1 MLKSFVSAFI
11 LILLIGSCKK
21 DQSFSTIP
29 QVSFENFITYP
40 DAAGVDTAV
49 DFVFKIKDGDGDLGF
64 QQGEF
69 DASCGAD
76 NSNLYIAYEEK
87 SGAGYRPRKIWTQV
101 TDITTNC
108 DTNIYFDSVQVK
120 FNQRMQFIEPPG
132 NSKSIEATVTYRM
145 DYLSAL
151 ILLSTQGRF
160 QFYIRDRANNISNTA
175 VSTDLL
181 LSK

>member
-1 MLKSFVSAFI
+1 MKYLFSA
-11 LILLIGSCKK
+11 LIVFSLISSCKK
-21 DQSFSTIP
+21 DQTFSTIP
-29 QVSFENFITYP
+29 EVAFDNFITYS

-49 DFVFKIKDGDGDLGF
+49 DFIFTIKDGDGDIGF
-64 QQGEF
+64 QEGEF
-69 DASCGAD
+69 NTSCGAD

-87 SGAGYRPRKIWTQV
+87 SGASYRPKKIWTQV

-108 DTNIYFDSVQVK
+108 DTTIYFDSVQVK
-120 FNQRMQFIEPPG
+120 FNQRMQYIEPPG

-145 DYLSAL
+145 DYISAL

-160 QFYIRDRANNISNTA
+160 QFYIRDRANHVSNTA
-175 VSTDLL
+175 VTDDLL

>member
-1 MLKSFVSAFI
+1 MFKYFLSIFVVV
-11 LILLIGSCKK
+11 LMIGSCKK
-21 DQSFSTIP
+21 DQTLSTTP
-29 QVSFENFITYP
+29 EVSFDNFITYS

-49 DFVFKIKDGDGDLGF
+49 DFVFTIKDGDGDIGF
-64 QQGEF
+64 QEGEF
-69 DASCGAD
+69 NASCGAD

-87 SGAGYRPRKIWTQV
+87 NGAGYRPKKIWTQV

-108 DTNIYFDSVQVK
+108 DTTIYFDSVQVK
-120 FNQRMQFIEPPG
+120 FNQRMQYIEPPG

-145 DYLSAL
+145 DYISAL

-160 QFYIRDRANNISNTA
+160 QFYIRDRANHISNTA
-175 VSTDLL
+175 VTDDLL

>member
-1 MLKSFVSAFI
+1 MLKYILSAAVI
-11 LILLIGSCKK
+11 ILLIGSCKK
-21 DQSFSTIP
+21 DQQLSTTPEIT
-29 QVSFENFITYP
+29 FDNFITYS

-49 DFVFKIKDGDGDLGF
+49 DFIFKIKDGDGDIGF
-64 QQGEF
+64 LDNEF
-69 DASCGAD
+69 NTACGAD

-87 SGAGYRPRKIWTQV
+87 NGAGYRPKKIWTQV

-108 DTNIYFDSVQVK
+108 DTTIYFDSVQVK
-120 FNQRMQFIEPPG
+120 FNQRMQYIEPPG

-160 QFYIRDRANNISNTA
+160 QFYIRDRANHISNTA
-175 VSTDLL
+175 VSSDLL

>member
-1 MLKSFVSAFI
+1 MKNYLFSGLVIFAMIS
-11 LILLIGSCKK
+11 SCKK
-21 DQSFSTIP
+21 EETISTNPVVTFDRYIK
-29 QVSFENFITYP
+29 YA
-40 DAAGVDTAV
+40 DAAGIDTTI
-49 DFVFKIKDGDGDLGF
+49 DFIFTIKDGDGDIGF
-64 QQGEF
+64 LENEF
-69 DASCGAD
+69 NTACGAD
-76 NSNLYIAYEEK
+76 NSNLYISYEEK
-87 SGAGYRPRKIWTQV
+87 NGPSYRPKKIWTQV

-120 FNQRMQFIEPPG
+120 FNQRMQYIEPPG

-145 DYLSAL
+145 DYISAL

-175 VSTDLL
+175 VSTDIV

>member
-1 MLKSFVSAFI
+1 MTKYFLSALVIFAMI
-11 LILLIGSCKK
+11 SSCKK
-21 DQSFSTIP
+21 DQTFSTTP
-29 QVSFENFITYP
+29 EVTFDNFIKYS

-49 DFVFKIKDGDGDLGF
+49 DFIFTIKDGDGDIGF
-64 QQGEF
+64 LENEF
-69 DASCGAD
+69 NTSCGAD
-76 NSNLYIAYEEK
+76 NSNLYISYEEK
-87 SGAGYRPRKIWTQV
+87 NGAGYRPKKIWTQV

-120 FNQRMQFIEPPG
+120 FNQRMQYIEPPG

-145 DYLSAL
+145 DYISAL
-151 ILLSTQGRF
+151 ILLNTQGRF
-160 QFYIRDRANNISNTA
+160 QFYIRDRANHISNTA